1 MRISPSESIRMS
13 LSSVWAHKFRSGLT
27 ILGIVIGITTV
38 VTVASL
44 MTGLRKGIVTF
55 FEEFGPNSIFLKRF
69 SGDPTSQGF
78 PKERKRRPMKVEYA
92 GYIERLCPAV
102 SEVSISMFVP
112 GIVNGRPLTARV
124 KGYES
129 DNVSLAGAS
138 ASSIRVQPREL
149 RSGRYFTDEED
160 QRAARVAVI
169 GPLVAEALWPSN
181 TNPLGEVFTVG
192 GAEYTVIGIMEKAK
206 GGFFGENG
214 MDRQITIPFG
224 TVRIRYPQADNY
236 FISIRALEGQRDQAF
251 EEVQALIR
259 RLRQNPTNEPNDF
272 DLTTPDQIIKQFD
285 SVTGLIVL
293 ASIAI
298 SGLGLLVGGIGV
310 MNIMLVS
317 VTERTREIGVRKALG
332 ARKLDII
339 FQFLTEAV
347 TLTGLGGLL
356 GIVFAIAVT
365 FLVATLFPSLPSET
379 PTWAIATGV
388 GVSVAVGIFFGVW
401 PAVKAARLDPVE
413 ALRYE

>member
-1 MRISPSESIRMS
+1 
-13 LSSVWAHKFRSGLT
+13 VWAHKFRSGLT

-38 VTVASL
+38 VAVASM

-69 SGDPTSQGF
+69 SGDPSSQGF
-78 PKERKRRPMKVEYA
+78 PKERKRRPMKIEYA
-92 GYIERLCPAV
+92 EYIKRLCPAV
-102 SEVSISMFVP
+102 EDVSVATFVP
-112 GIVNGRPLTARV
+112 TIINGRPLMARV

-129 DNVSLAGAS
+129 DNVNLAAAT

-149 RSGRYFTDEED
+149 KRGRYFTDEED

-169 GPLVAEALWPSN
+169 GPLVAEALFPNNS
-181 TNPLGEVFTVG
+181 NPLGEVFTVG
-192 GAEYTVIGIMEKAK
+192 GGEYTVIGVMAEAK

-224 TVRIRYPQADNY
+224 TGRVRYPQADNY
-236 FISIRALEGQRDQAF
+236 FISIRAREGQRDQAY
-251 EEVQALIR
+251 EEVQSLIR
-259 RLRQNPTNEPNDF
+259 RLRQTPAKEPNDF

-285 SVTGLIVL
+285 QVTGLIIM

-332 ARKLDII
+332 ARRLDII

-347 TLTGLGGLL
+347 TLTGLGGAI
-356 GIVFAIAVT
+356 GIVFAVLVSL
-365 FLVATLFPSLPSET
+365 LVAKLVPAIPSET
-379 PTWAIATGV
+379 PSWAIATGV
-388 GVSVAVGIFFGVW
+388 GVSVAVGVFFGVW

>member
-1 MRISPSESIRMS
+1 MRVTPVESIKMS
-13 LSSVWAHKFRSGLT
+13 LTSVWANKFRSGLT

-55 FEEFGPNSIFLKRF
+55 FEEFGPSTIFLKRF
-69 SGDPTSQGF
+69 SGDPTSQGR
-78 PKERKRRPMKVEYA
+78 PNERKRRPMKVEYA
-92 GYIERLCPAV
+92 DVLRRLCPSV
-102 SEVSISMFVP
+102 QEVSMAMFVP
-112 GIVNGRPLTARV
+112 PIINGKALV
-124 KGYES
+124 MKSKGLES
-129 DNVSLAGAS
+129 DANLVGAT
-138 ASSIRVQPREL
+138 ANGIRVQPRNL
-149 RSGRYFTDEED
+149 SAGRYFTEEED

-169 GPLVAEALWPSN
+169 GPLVVDSLFPN
-181 TNPLGEVFTVG
+181 GNPVGQAFTVD
-192 GAEYTVIGIMEKAK
+192 GAEYTVIGVTEPAK

-214 MDRQITIPFG
+214 MDKQVTVPFG
-224 TVRIRYPQADNY
+224 TIRVRYPQAENY
-236 FISIRALEGQRDQAF
+236 FINLRAKDGLREQAF
-251 EEVQALIR
+251 DEIQSTVRKLRRTPAGEE
-259 RLRQNPTNEPNDF
+259 NDF

-285 SVTGLIVL
+285 QVTGLIIM

-339 FQFLTEAV
+339 FQFLMEAV
-347 TLTGLGGLL
+347 TLTGLGGMI
-356 GIVFAIAVT
+356 GIAFAVFVT
-365 FLVATLFPSLPSET
+365 FVVARLFPALPSET
-379 PTWAIATGV
+379 PAWAIATGV
-388 GVSVAVGIFFGVW
+388 GVSVAVGVFFGVW
-401 PAVKAARLDPVE
+401 PAMKAARLDPVE